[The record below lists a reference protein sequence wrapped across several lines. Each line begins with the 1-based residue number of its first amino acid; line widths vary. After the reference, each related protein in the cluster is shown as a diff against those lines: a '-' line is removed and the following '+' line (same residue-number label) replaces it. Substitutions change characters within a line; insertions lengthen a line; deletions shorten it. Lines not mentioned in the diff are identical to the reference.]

1 MQHFRKDLQ
10 YYKFSLYGFFK
21 NLRFFEPFLI
31 LFFLDKG
38 MSYTQIGMLY
48 AVREVGINI
57 LEIPTGI
64 MADIIGRK
72 RTMLMAFSAY
82 IISFSVFYMFSGFWP
97 FILAMVCFAF
107 GESFRGGTHKAMIFI
122 YLKMNNWENQKV
134 AYYGHT
140 RSWSQMGSALSS
152 LLAAAIVLISGNYQA
167 VFLLSILP
175 YIADFILVAT
185 YPEELDGEIRNNSVS
200 VSTKLREVW
209 ESIRSS
215 FKQQP
220 LFRLFGNLALYGG
233 LFKAS
238 KDYLQPI
245 LVMAVLAVT
254 WFPGISPENKSTIAI
269 GIIYFIIYSIT
280 AVTTRNS
287 GKITAQIGTL
297 GRTINI
303 TLVLGAFI
311 SIAVGL
317 LVKNQVPVVAAFL
330 FLFLFVI
337 ENLRKPVGISAVA
350 DNLTPNILAT
360 GLSTQSL
367 LESIVSALFAF
378 LLGILADHAGLG
390 MAFITAGVMVLII
403 FPWLRVKAQK

>member
-1 MQHFRKDLQ
+1 MQQFRKDLQ
-10 YYKFSLYGFFK
+10 FYKFSLYGFFK

-38 MSYTQIGMLY
+38 MSFTQIGILY
-48 AVREVGINI
+48 AVREIGINI

-64 MADIIGRK
+64 MADIIGRR
-72 RTMLMAFSAY
+72 RTMLMAFTAY
-82 IISFSVFYMFSGFWP
+82 IISFSVFYVSNSFWP
-97 FILAMVCFAF
+97 FILAMACFAF
-107 GESFRGGTHKAMIFI
+107 GESFRGGTHKAMIFF
-122 YLKMNNWENQKV
+122 YLKMKGWETQKV
-134 AYYGHT
+134 SYYGHT
-140 RSWSQMGSALSS
+140 RSWSQIGSALSS
-152 LLAAAIVLISGNYQA
+152 LLAAVIVLISGNYQA

-185 YPEELDGEIRNNSVS
+185 YPKELDGEMQSSPGSIAS
-200 VSTKLREVW
+200 KLKEVW
-209 ESIRSS
+209 ESIRLA
-215 FKQQP
+215 FQQIS

-245 LVMAVLAVT
+245 LVMAVLAVS
-254 WFPGISPENKSTIAI
+254 WAPGISPEDKSTIAI
-269 GIIYFIIYSIT
+269 GFIYFIIYSIT
-280 AVTTRNS
+280 ALTTRNS
-287 GKITAQIGTL
+287 GKITSRIGSL

-303 TLVLGAFI
+303 TLLLGAAI
-311 SIAVGL
+311 SIAVGF
-317 LVKNQVPVVAAFL
+317 LVKNQIPVVAAIL
-330 FLFLFVI
+330 FLFLFII

-378 LLGILADHAGLG
+378 LLGLLADNAGLG
-390 MAFITAGVMVLII
+390 TAFITAGIIVLLI
-403 FPWLRVKAQK
+403 FPCLRIKEQK

>member
-38 MSYTQIGMLY
+38 MSYTQIGLLY

-64 MADIIGRK
+64 MADLVGRK
-72 RTMLMAFSAY
+72 RTMLMAFSSY
-82 IISFSVFYMFSGFWP
+82 IISFGVFYWISGFWP

-107 GESFRGGTHKAMIFI
+107 GESFRGGTHKAMIFM
-122 YLKMNNWENQKV
+122 YLKMNGWENQKV

-175 YIADFILVAT
+175 YIADFILIAT
-185 YPEELDGEIRNNSVS
+185 YPEELDGEIQNNSGS
-200 VSTKLREVW
+200 ISSRLREVW
-209 ESIRSS
+209 DSMRLA
-215 FKQQP
+215 FQQLT
-220 LFRLFGNLALYGG
+220 LFRLFGNLALFGG

-254 WFPGISPENKSTIAI
+254 WAPGVSPENKSTIAI

-280 AVTTRNS
+280 AATTRNS
-287 GKITAQIGTL
+287 GKITARIGTL

-303 TLVLGAFI
+303 TLVLGAII
-311 SIAVGL
+311 SIAVGF
-317 LVKNQVPVVAAFL
+317 LVKKQVPMVAAIL

-367 LESIVSALFAF
+367 LESLVSALFAF

-390 MAFITAGVMVLII
+390 VAFITSGIMVLII
-403 FPWLRVKAQK
+403 FPWLRVKTTK

>member
-1 MQHFRKDLQ
+1 
-10 YYKFSLYGFFK
+10 
-21 NLRFFEPFLI
+21 
-31 LFFLDKG
+31 
-38 MSYTQIGMLY
+38 
-48 AVREVGINI
+48 
-57 LEIPTGI
+57 
-64 MADIIGRK
+64 
-72 RTMLMAFSAY
+72 MLMAFSSY
-82 IISFSVFYMFSGFWP
+82 IVSFAVFYLFSGFWF
-97 FILAMVCFAF
+97 FILAMVSFAF
-107 GESFRGGTHKAMIFI
+107 GESFRGGTHKAMIFT
-122 YLKMNNWENQKV
+122 YLKLNGWENQKV

-175 YIADFILVAT
+175 YIADFILIAT
-185 YPEELDGEIRNNSVS
+185 YPKELDGEIQNNTDSVS
-200 VSTKLREVW
+200 SKLREVW
-209 ESIRSS
+209 ASIKMAFR
-215 FKQQP
+215 QVT

-245 LVMAVLAVT
+245 LVMAVLAISLA
-254 WFPGISPENKSTIAI
+254 PGVSPENKSTVAI

-287 GKITAQIGTL
+287 GKITAWIGTL

-317 LVKNQVPVVAAFL
+317 LVKNQIPVVAAIL
-330 FLFLFVI
+330 FLFLYVI

-350 DNLTPNILAT
+350 DTLTPNILAT
-360 GLSTQSL
+360 GLSSQSL
-367 LESIVSALFAF
+367 LESIASALFAF
-378 LLGILADHAGLG
+378 LLGILADNAGLG
-390 MAFITAGVMVLII
+390 VAFITAGIIVLLI
-403 FPWLRVKAQK
+403 FPWIRVKAQK

>member
-1 MQHFRKDLQ
+1 MQHFIKDLQ
-10 YYKFSLYGFFK
+10 FYKFSLYGFFK

-31 LFFLDKG
+31 LYFLDKG
-38 MSYTQIGMLY
+38 MSYTQIGLLY

-72 RTMLMAFSAY
+72 RTMLLAFSSY
-82 IISFSVFYMFSGFWP
+82 IVSFSIFYMFSGFWV
-97 FILAMVCFAF
+97 FIIAMVSFAF
-107 GESFRGGTHKAMIFI
+107 GESFRGGTHKAMIFT
-122 YLKMNNWENQKV
+122 YLKLNGWENQKV

-152 LLAAAIVLISGNYQA
+152 LLASVIVLISGNYQA

-175 YIADFILVAT
+175 YIADFILIAT
-185 YPEELDGEIRNNSVS
+185 YPAALDGEIQNNSDS
-200 VSTKLREVW
+200 VASKLKEVW
-209 ESIRSS
+209 TSINMAFR
-215 FKQQP
+215 QIT

-245 LVMAVLAVT
+245 LVMAVLAISLA
-254 WFPGISPENKSTIAI
+254 PGVSPENKSTVAI
-269 GIIYFIIYSIT
+269 GVIYFIIYSIT

-287 GKITAQIGTL
+287 GKITAWIGTL
-297 GRTINI
+297 ARTINI
-303 TLVLGAFI
+303 TLVMGAII

-317 LVKNQVPVVAAFL
+317 LVKNQIPVVAAIL

-350 DNLTPNILAT
+350 DTLTPNILAT
-360 GLSTQSL
+360 GLSSQSL

-378 LLGILADHAGLG
+378 LLGILADYAGLG
-390 MAFITAGVMVLII
+390 MAFISAGII
-403 FPWLRVKAQK
+403 VILLFPWIRVKAQK